1 MLYSTKEVFDVDLY
15 KNLQLAG
22 QIQLGYSF

>member
-22 QIQLGYSF
+22 QIQLGYSS